1 MYQAKHQLSHLL
13 APDRNPSSNQFSID
27 VWCKITAFAIPNLLH
42 VPPKTSKIR
51 LESVPGL
58 QTRRTAYEAT
68 KLHFQ
73 YARPGSFLS
82 PMAGLRAAGSV
93 IKPFVRPFKDRLCR
107 SDTFLTGTGVPRSLA
122 ECVVASVFALYLLRI
137 KAMSPR
143 LVEPCAP

>member
-1 MYQAKHQLSHLL
+1 MMYRAKHQLSHLL

-51 LESVPGL
+51 LEPVPGL

-68 KLHFQ
+68 KLHSQ

-82 PMAGLRAAGSV
+82 ARSV
-93 IKPFVRPFKDRLCR
+93 IKAVVRPFKGRLCL
-107 SDTFLTGTGVPRSLA
+107 SDTFLTGAGVHRSLVK
-122 ECVVASVFALYLLRI
+122 CVVASGFALYLPRI
-137 KAMSPR
+137 KAMTPR
-143 LVEPCAP
+143 SVEP

>member
-1 MYQAKHQLSHLL
+1 MYRAKHQLSHLL

-27 VWCKITAFAIPNLLH
+27 VWCKITTFAIPNMCLQKH
-42 VPPKTSKIR
+42 VK
-51 LESVPGL
+51 SVQNRFLGL
-58 QTRRTAYEAT
+58 QTRRTACEAT
-68 KLHFQ
+68 KLHSQ
-73 YARPGSFLS
+73 YARAGSFLS